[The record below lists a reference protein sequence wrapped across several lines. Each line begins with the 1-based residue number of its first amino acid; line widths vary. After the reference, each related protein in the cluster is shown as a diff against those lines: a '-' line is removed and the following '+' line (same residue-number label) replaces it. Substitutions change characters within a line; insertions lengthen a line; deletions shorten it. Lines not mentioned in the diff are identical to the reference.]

1 MDVSFADTAAAL
13 RDLATWER
21 HRIEF
26 MRDAAL
32 RGQVQPPPDVA
43 FGTWAARLLRIE
55 AAAKFLTVLAPNEA
69 QLRERYPELNEP
81 VEPPPPTMWRPTFTS
96 R

>member
-1 MDVSFADTAAAL
+1 MDVTFADTAAAL
-13 RDLATWER
+13 RDIATWER

-43 FGTWAARLLRIE
+43 FGNWAARLVRIE
-55 AAAKFLTVLAPNEA
+55 AAVKFLTVLAPNEA
-69 QLRERYPELNEP
+69 EVRERYPELSAP
-81 VEPPPPTMWRPTFTS
+81 LDIASAPTMWRAG
-96 R
+96 